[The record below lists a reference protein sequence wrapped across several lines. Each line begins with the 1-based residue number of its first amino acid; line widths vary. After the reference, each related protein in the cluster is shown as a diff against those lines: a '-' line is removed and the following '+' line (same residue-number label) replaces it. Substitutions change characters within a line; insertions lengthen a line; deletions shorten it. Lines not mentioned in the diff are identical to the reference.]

1 MLLVTTALSGL
12 MAGAIQTAPTPA
24 APPARQE
31 TPPQQTP
38 SPQEGQEPAPP
49 PATAEDTEGAVDL
62 GTVNVSSARPRG
74 SVDSDIPPDLTLS
87 AEEIQS
93 YGASSISELLTYLE
107 PVTRSSRGSGGP
119 PVMLVNG
126 RRISGFREISGIP
139 PEAIERVDILPEE
152 VALEYGYRA
161 DQRVVNFVLKN
172 NFRSITAEIEGRV
185 PTAGGRTVTELD
197 TNLLRIS
204 GPQRWSMELE
214 YERATPLFESER
226 DLIREPGSTP
236 YDLIGN
242 VTSLGYS
249 PGCLEANPPTCTAID
264 PTLGTAITPVPGG
277 ITNPTLAD
285 FAASAGDPRTGDL
298 GAYRTLMSAT
308 ERAEVSGT
316 IKTDLNSETAMTFS
330 ASLSENSNRSFNG
343 LPGVTLTLPDGNP
356 FSPFADDV
364 LVYRYLDDAA
374 SLGRQT
380 DTLTGEVGFLLDGF
394 LGEDWRWTFNG
405 EFTRNETDTITGRG
419 YGAAPFQARLTAG
432 DAAANP
438 FGSLALADFTPVA
451 NDTARSVSQRLDTEF
466 VLTGDLLE
474 LPAGGVSTTF
484 KVGADSLSLDSSSTR
499 GGVTTERKQSRDRLS
514 GLTSM
519 SFPIASRR
527 SEVLP
532 ALGDLSVSLNAGF
545 EDLSDF
551 GGLSIF
557 GATVNWSPIEK
568 LSFLASYTDEE
579 GSPSISQLNNPL
591 IDTPNVPVFDFRTGE
606 TVFVTQ
612 FSGGNPNLDAENR
625 RIWKAGITLQPFTDE
640 NLRIN
645 STWTRTTVDD
655 SINSFP
661 TITPE
666 LEAALPG
673 RFTRAAPEPGETVG
687 DLISIDARPLNFARA
702 EREDIRTGFN
712 FSKAFGTPTPPPAAE
727 GGDAQRGPGGGPV
740 VVRGPGGG
748 DGPRGGRREGG
759 GGPVVRMGGGGRG
772 RGGMEPGQGRFM
784 LSLYHTYRIQ
794 DEILIADGIPV
805 LDLLDG
811 AATSGR
817 GGSPRHELQGNLGVF
832 KDGMGAF
839 LRTNWTDS
847 TRIDGGTGPDLNFS
861 GRTTVNLNLFVDLGA
876 QTSWVERYSWLKG
889 ARLQLGIN
897 NLFDSRTEVTS
908 SAGDT
913 PLNYQPDY
921 LDPEGRSISLSLRKI
936 LF

>member
-12 MAGAIQTAPTPA
+12 LAGAIQTAPTPA
-24 APPARQE
+24 APPRQE
-31 TPPQQTP
+31 APPQQAP
-38 SPQEGQEPAPP
+38 EPEPAAAQDPEPAPP
-49 PATAEDTEGAVDL
+49 TLTEEERANAVDL
-62 GTVNVSSARPRG
+62 GTVNVSTTRPRG

-87 AEEIQS
+87 AEDIQS

-107 PVTRSSRGSGGP
+107 PVTRSSRGSGGQ

-126 RRISGFREISGIP
+126 RRISGFREIAGIP

-161 DQRVVNFVLKN
+161 DQRVVNFVLKA
-172 NFRSITAEIEGRV
+172 NFRSITAQVEGRV
-185 PTAGGRTVTELD
+185 PTAGGRTVNELE

-204 GPQRWSMELE
+204 GAQRWSMELE

-226 DLIREPGSTP
+226 DLIRDPGSTP

-242 VTSLGYS
+242 VSGLPFGD
-249 PGCLEANPPTCTAID
+249 EID
-264 PTLGTAITPVPGG
+264 PALSGQVGEVATVAPVPTAGF
-277 ITNPTLAD
+277 TLND
-285 FAASAGDPRTGDL
+285 FAAAYGDPRTGDL

-316 IKTDLNSETAMTFS
+316 IKTDLNSETAVTFS
-330 ASLSENSNRSFNG
+330 ASLRDESNRSFNG
-343 LPGVTLTLPDGNP
+343 LPGVRLTLPDGNP

-374 SLGRQT
+374 ALGRQT
-380 DTLTGEVGFLLDGF
+380 DTLTSEGGFLLDGF
-394 LGEDWRWTFNG
+394 LGEEWRWTFNG
-405 EFTRNETDTITGRG
+405 EFTRNETDTVTGRG
-419 YGAAPFQARLTAG
+419 YGAAPFQARLDAG
-432 DAAANP
+432 DASANP
-438 FGSLALADFTPVA
+438 FGVLAPADFTRVA

-466 VLTGDLLE
+466 VLNGDLLE

-484 KVGADSLSLDSSSTR
+484 KVGADSLSLDSTSTR
-499 GGVTTERKQSRDRLS
+499 GGVTTERKQSRDRVS
-514 GLTSM
+514 GLSNF

-527 SEVLP
+527 TDVLP
-532 ALGDLSVSLNAGF
+532 ALGDLSVSINAGF

-579 GSPSISQLNNPL
+579 GAPSISQLNNPL
-591 IDTPNVPVFDFRTGE
+591 IATPNVPVFDFATGD
-606 TVFVTQ
+606 TVQITRFE
-612 FSGGNPNLDAENR
+612 GGNPNLDAETR
-625 RIWKAGITLQPFTDE
+625 RTWKAGVTLEPFTDE
-640 NLRIN
+640 DLRIN
-645 STWTRTTVDD
+645 SPWTRTTVED

-661 TITPE
+661 TLTSE

-673 RFTRAAPEPGETVG
+673 RFTRDLAGN
-687 DLISIDARPLNFARA
+687 LISIDARPLNFALA

-712 FSKAFGTPTPPPAAE
+712 FSKAFGTPTPQPAGEAAR
-727 GGDAQRGPGGGPV
+727 GGTGGGPG

-759 GGPVVRMGGGGRG
+759 GGPVMRVGGGGRG
-772 RGGMEPGQGRFM
+772 RGGGMQPGQGRFV

-794 DEILIADGIPV
+794 DQILIADGLPV

-817 GGSPRHELQGNLGVF
+817 GGSPRHEVQGNLGVF

-839 LRTNWTDS
+839 LRANWTDS

-876 QTSWVERYSWLKG
+876 QASWVERYSWLKG
-889 ARLQLGIN
+889 SRLQLGIN

-921 LDPEGRSISLSLRKI
+921 LDPEGRSVSLSLRKI